1 MFNRLHLV
9 ESMAK
14 RGEVMK
20 KTKKSVIANLLK
32 ASMAISLVAS
42 LVACSEDSPTNS
54 GENAIPG
61 NSGGVTSLTDARDG
75 KTYKA
80 VTIGPVVWMAENLN
94 YVTESSR
101 CYDDNL
107 DLCEQYGRL
116 YILTSMTGG
125 MIGEDFLSICPEGWR
140 LPRLEESKSLVTY
153 GASALLASGTNST
166 GFSALL
172 SGYMAPS
179 EFDGSDK
186 FDGMGSVAY
195 IMADE
200 RNPEYFIEIT
210 EAGAASTVYKSRPS
224 FFHFA
229 IRCVKQIPVIEPGSV
244 ISGVLNDPRDGKNY
258 KTVKIGSLNWMAEN
272 LNYHDQSLL
281 GKSYCYDN
289 NPDYCEA
296 YGRLYL
302 SDALEGLCPD
312 GWHIPKDIEWFYL
325 NEFVGDNKDVL
336 RADGSNDYGFSVQL
350 AGFMPERDSF
360 RSVNFGAAFWSAEGG
375 IFSVAGGEGVVGLS
389 VRCVQN

>member
-1 MFNRLHLV
+1 
-9 ESMAK
+9 
-14 RGEVMK
+14 MK

-42 LVACSEDSPTNS
+42 LVACSEVSPTNS

-116 YILTSMTGG
+116 YILSPWTALKS
-125 MIGEDFLSICPEGWR
+125 DDKFSICPEGWR
-140 LPRLEESKSLVTY
+140 LPRREESESLVTY

-172 SGYMAPS
+172 SGYMTTS

-200 RNPEYFIEIT
+200 SSYDHFIVIT
-210 EAGAASTVYKSRPS
+210 EAGVTSTGSDPVYSS
-224 FFHFA
+224 YHIA

-258 KTVKIGSLNWMAEN
+258 KTVKIGSLTWMAEN

-360 RSVNFGAAFWSAEGG
+360 RSVNSGAAFWSAEGG
-375 IFSVAGGEGVVGLS
+375 YISVAGGIPYEGVAGGILDKRVVGLS